1 MENSEQLNVP
11 RCPTCQSTKIEK
23 ISKKS
28 KVGSAVLW
36 GVFVLG
42 KVSKTFKC
50 KNCGYSW

>member
-36 GVFVLG
+36 GVFALG